1 MSERNPSS
9 LLKGLKRSLPALGQ
23 AVSEDAE
30 SRILPNAPS
39 ELQTRSTQELRPV
52 IPPEGPQLLPHTALQ
67 ASHLEIPPDNS
78 QNDSHDINQVISP
91 VVSQSA
97 PQYVLQGTQLKP
109 KKKKFTVTFSLRIEV
124 KLLERLRSVADYNEL
139 DMTSIINEALERHL
153 LNFPQPPPNYKRR
166 R

>member
-39 ELQTRSTQELRPV
+39 ELQARSTQEARPE
-52 IPPEGPQLLPHTALQ
+52 IPAGGTQPLPHIAPLV
-67 ASHLEIPPDNS
+67 SSLEIARDNS
-78 QNDSHDINQVISP
+78 QDDLHEINHVISP
-91 VVSQSA
+91 VVSHDS

-139 DMTSIINEALERHL
+139 DMTSIVNEALERHL